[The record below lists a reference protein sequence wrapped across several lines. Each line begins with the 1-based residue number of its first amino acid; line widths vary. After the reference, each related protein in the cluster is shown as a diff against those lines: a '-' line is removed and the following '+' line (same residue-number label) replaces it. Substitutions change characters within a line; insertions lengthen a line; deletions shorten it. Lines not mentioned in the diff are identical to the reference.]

1 MVEDKDPPATPN
13 VSETAAASRYWRDNL
28 MVVTILMSIWF
39 IVAFGGGVFGT
50 QWLNQFK
57 IGQLGLG
64 FWIAQQ
70 GSILVFVLL
79 VVTYAIWMDRI
90 DRKHGVEEDQ

>member
-1 MVEDKDPPATPN
+1 MVEDKNSASPSN
-13 VSETAAASRYWRDNL
+13 VEDSDASRYWRDNL
-28 MVVTILMSIWF
+28 KVVTILMSIWF
-39 IVAFGGGVFGT
+39 IVGYGCSIFGI

-64 FWIAQQ
+64 FWTAQQ

-79 VVTYAIWMDRI
+79 VAVYAIWMDRI
-90 DRKHGVEEDQ
+90 DRKHGVEED